1 MKALPVNQNRKS
13 KRKKTGLIFVAL
25 AVMVLFGVIAYGKV
39 ALVQERQAKEQKYSE
54 LLELYQTERER
65 SLLLGE
71 KRAYMQTIRYIE
83 EVAREKLGL
92 VYEDEIIL
100 RPKEQKE

>member
-39 ALVQERQAKEQKYSE
+39 ALV
-54 LLELYQTERER
+54 
-65 SLLLGE
+65 
-71 KRAYMQTIRYIE
+71 
-83 EVAREKLGL
+83 
-92 VYEDEIIL
+92 
-100 RPKEQKE
+100 